1 MWSRIDMRRMHAP
14 NPLNLIVHLCGKISH
29 TKKKVGL
36 CPTWQ
41 PATFFVKARF
51 RTSKL
56 ASHQPIAASTLHVI
70 APPLCVPRG
79 GPQLPHVTPV
89 PFTMPLVGPGF
100 CFGLR
105 QAVYEGS
112 HECRHP
118 LENVISVGRR
128 AGR

>member
-1 MWSRIDMRRMHAP
+1 MVNRVGAPPPYECKMWDCVPRG
-14 NPLNLIVHLCGKISH
+14 NLLH
-29 TKKKVGL
+29 
-36 CPTWQ
+36 
-41 PATFFVKARF
+41 FFVKARF
-51 RTSKL
+51 RTSKP
-56 ASHQPIAASTLHVI
+56 ASQQPIAASTLHVI
-70 APPLCVPRG
+70 APPVCLPRG

-89 PFTMPLVGPGF
+89 PFTMPLGGPGF

-118 LENVISVGRR
+118 LENVISVGKR

>member
-1 MWSRIDMRRMHAP
+1 VVNRVGAP
-14 NPLNLIVHLCGKISH
+14 AIRAQN
-29 TKKKVGL
+29 VGL

-56 ASHQPIAASTLHVI
+56 APHQPIAASTLHVI
-70 APPLCVPRG
+70 APPLCLPRG

-89 PFTMPLVGPGF
+89 PFTMPLGGPGF

-118 LENVISVGRR
+118 LENVISVGKR